1 MVHEKAAGYEEKLSD
16 GRWRSSE
23 RSWSYSRRVC
33 SLLIYSRP
41 PPTQRPLPYSGNDQ
55 NAKEKGDGKEDTTKE
70 KD

>member
-1 MVHEKAAGYEEKLSD
+1 M
-16 GRWRSSE
+16 
-23 RSWSYSRRVC
+23 C

-70 KD
+70 KDYSWRKVPPSIHVPCARRSIVDNIDFVNI